1 MVLSKRRQYLHL
13 FLFLLPALVFYSL
26 FFLNPLIQGIG
37 FSFTDWNG
45 IKPEIPL
52 TISEDEFNKIIGKL
66 SSSSKK
72 AYLKKY
78 YEMTGKDYKLKSWI
92 EEEGKDIRQ
101 LSAGER
107 SKIKRILK
115 QAGINPIK
123 NIGLE
128 NYKRVFTDDLR
139 FFPRYEN
146 LYLFKEYDDLP
157 EEIEDFEKL
166 VIKNI
171 DNSRDIEFIRNVYIK
186 SAVDENNYILKY
198 NYSDAERI
206 KKILS
211 GNYYK
216 RSLIKGVVGF
226 TLFFT
231 VFNVI
236 GINLLALILALIL
249 DLHLPG
255 KNSLRAIFFIPNVL
269 SLIIVAFLWS
279 FVFRMILPP
288 LTGIDVWLGSRDR
301 AGWAL
306 LMVTIWQ
313 GCGYMMV
320 IYLAGLQGIP
330 THILESAK
338 LDGAAGL
345 TKLIKIKFPY
355 IMPAATIC
363 LFLSITNS
371 LKTFDVILALTSGGP
386 AYSTTPIV
394 LDIYFNAFTQNQ
406 FGYATAKAILL
417 CFIIIFITS
426 IQLTVMKRR
435 EVNL

>member
-13 FLFLLPALVFYSL
+13 LLFLLPALVFYSL

-37 FSFTDWNG
+37 YSFTDWNG
-45 IKPEIPL
+45 IKPEVPL
-52 TISEDEFNKIIGKL
+52 NFSEDEFKQVLKKID
-66 SSSSKK
+66 SSSKK
-72 AYLKKY
+72 NYLIKN
-78 YEMTGKDYKLKSWI
+78 YELTGEEYKLRTWI
-92 EEEGKDIRQ
+92 EEEGKEIRQ
-101 LSAGER
+101 LSPGER
-107 SKIKRILK
+107 NRIKKILK
-115 QAGINPIK
+115 LAGINPIK
-123 NIGLE
+123 NIGLD

-139 FFPRYEN
+139 FFPRYEKM
-146 LYLFKEYDDLP
+146 YLFKEYDEIP
-157 EEIEDFEKL
+157 KEIEDFEKL

-171 DNSRDIEFIRNVYIK
+171 
-186 SAVDENNYILKY
+186 NNEMDK
-198 NYSDAERI
+198 AFI
-206 KKILS
+206 KKIYIKTADSDDIYLLS
-211 GNYYK
+211 DKISDSERVKSILSKFYYK
-216 RSLIKGVVGF
+216 TTLIKGVVGF

-231 VFNVI
+231 FFNVI
-236 GINLLALILALIL
+236 GINIVALALALIL

-255 KNSLRAIFFIPNVL
+255 KNSLRAVFFIPNVL

-279 FVFRMILPP
+279 FVFRMIMPP
-288 LTGIDVWLGSRDR
+288 ITGIDVWLGSRER

-338 LDGAAGL
+338 LDGATGL
-345 TKLIKIKFPY
+345 TKLIKIKLPY

-426 IQLTVMKRR
+426 IQLTIMKRR